1 MAIDQ
6 QQARHQLFGGLD
18 SKKTVQTPSYSTT
31 VLEGTTEALVKRQP
45 KWENMEQHT
54 VFLAP
59 GQKDWL
65 DTMAKKIMRARKGS
79 GKSDRERIT
88 ANTLLRCILACA
100 IEDLQDQFPVIQN
113 EEELMAWLY
122 KNI

>member
-18 SKKTVQTPSYSTT
+18 SKKAAQTSNTPTT
-31 VLEGTTEALVKRQP
+31 VLEDTTEAPVKRQP
-45 KWENMEQHT
+45 KWENMEQQT

-65 DTMAKKIMRARKGS
+65 DAMAKKIMRVRKGS

-88 ANTLLRCILACA
+88 ANTVLRCILACA
-100 IEDLQDQFPVIQN
+100 IENVQDQFPAIQN
-113 EEELMAWLY
+113 EEELRVWLR